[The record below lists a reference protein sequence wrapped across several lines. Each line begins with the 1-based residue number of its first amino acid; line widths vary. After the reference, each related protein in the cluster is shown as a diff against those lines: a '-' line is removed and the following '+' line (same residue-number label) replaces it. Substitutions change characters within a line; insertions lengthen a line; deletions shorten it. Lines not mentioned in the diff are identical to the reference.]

1 MPTEPP
7 VTTPLPAD
15 PPSFDPGFRD
25 RFADLLQWRRDVR
38 HFRTDPLPPGLL
50 PELIDMAALA
60 PSVGNSQPWRFVL
73 VQSPEKRRLVIT
85 NFETANAQARAA
97 YAGDRARLYASLKL
111 AGLREAPVHLAV
123 FCDAGT
129 TQGHGLG
136 RQSMP
141 EMLEYSVVMAVHGFW
156 LAARAANLG
165 CGWVS
170 ILDPE
175 LLRSDLDLPSPWRLV
190 AYLCVGY
197 EQEQSSVPELERLG
211 WEIRR
216 PGETTMIRR

>member
-7 VTTPLPAD
+7 VITSPPAD

-73 VQSPEKRRLVIT
+73 VQSPEKRSLVIK
-85 NFETANAQARAA
+85 NFETANAQALAA
-97 YAGDRARLYASLKL
+97 YDGDRARLYAGLKL

-129 TQGHGLG
+129 AQGHGLG

-175 LLRSDLDLPSPWRLV
+175 QVRSDLELPSPWRLV

-197 EQEQSSVPELERLG
+197 EQEPSNVPELERLG
-211 WEIRR
+211 WETRRPSETTIIRR
-216 PGETTMIRR
+216 